1 MASNID
7 EVTINYEE
15 DGVLIVKELDKVLL
29 SKGSWSTVLYRYVQW
44 EKAKNDYGP
53 HRYSIRRYRKVDDEY
68 RQQAKFN
75 ISSRDQALK
84 LIAALGNWVNEEGVA
99 EIDAKDEEEP
109 IKDVEVKEKKVRA
122 KKAV

>member
-29 SKGSWSTVLYRYVQW
+29 SKGAWSTVLYRYVQW

-53 HRYSIRRYRKVDDEY
+53 DRYSIRRYRKVDDEY

-75 ISSRDQALK
+75 ISSRDQASK
-84 LIAALGNWVNEEGVA
+84 LIDALGKWVNEA
-99 EIDAKDEEEP
+99 PKDGAVEEP
-109 IKDVEVKEKKVRA
+109 KEE
-122 KKAV
+122 